1 MTIRE
6 ALNKMKERFDPEK
19 LAGFEGTFAFEIR
32 DGDPELFA
40 ISVKDGSLTIKEEEE
55 AEDANCKIITDLD
68 TFEAIMDGRKS
79 AVTAFMLGKLKVK
92 GDMNYAIR
100 MNSIFFE

>member
-19 LAGFEGTFAFEIR
+19 LSGFEGTFAFEIR
-32 DGDPELFA
+32 DGDPEFFT
-40 ISVKDGSLTIKEEEE
+40 ISVKDGSLIIEEE
-55 AEDANCKIITDLD
+55 ASDDANCRIITDLD